1 MTSNTSNTSPET
13 TEVMQFRVTLPL
25 ITDTSS
31 LPFYLGEFKRLT
43 RNMAKRTRDLT
54 LIRIK
59 DQYGRSSNLLDG
71 KMWIDRISERIE
83 AGTIEIWRIIN
94 IIDDDPHPIHL
105 HLVDFQI
112 LDRQPFDVSLFQKT
126 ETLFLRDLPLL
137 LIPLK
142 RD

>member
-1 MTSNTSNTSPET
+1 
-13 TEVMQFRVTLPL
+13 
-25 ITDTSS
+25 
-31 LPFYLGEFKRLT
+31 
-43 RNMAKRTRDLT
+43 
-54 LIRIK
+54 
-59 DQYGRSSNLLDG
+59 
-71 KMWIDRISERIE
+71 MWIDRISERIE